1 MNISSSLSG
10 IADSISSRSS
20 FFGSQNKFFFPPK
33 ADVDIA
39 TATDRRR
46 GVNSDNYFRRL
57 PSGDSFK
64 RPASSSWEASIPF
77 YARIGTMNLRKVRAA
92 RQRAADVSS
101 AEPSF
106 FCRQDA
112 GSTLRFMESFNLQ
125 DRTPIVA
132 MNRKGAAASAPVLD
146 SGDGVFEVAA
156 LGRASCVDGAL
167 RDLERCHSKAV
178 TSQTPSPQSKTWR
191 QI

>member
-1 MNISSSLSG
+1 MG
-10 IADSISSRSS
+10 
-20 FFGSQNKFFFPPK
+20 
-33 ADVDIA
+33 
-39 TATDRRR
+39 
-46 GVNSDNYFRRL
+46 
-57 PSGDSFK
+57 
-64 RPASSSWEASIPF
+64 
-77 YARIGTMNLRKVRAA
+77 
-92 RQRAADVSS
+92 
-101 AEPSF
+101 
-106 FCRQDA
+106 
-112 GSTLRFMESFNLQ
+112 SFNLQ

-146 SGDGVFEVAA
+146 SGDGVFGVAA